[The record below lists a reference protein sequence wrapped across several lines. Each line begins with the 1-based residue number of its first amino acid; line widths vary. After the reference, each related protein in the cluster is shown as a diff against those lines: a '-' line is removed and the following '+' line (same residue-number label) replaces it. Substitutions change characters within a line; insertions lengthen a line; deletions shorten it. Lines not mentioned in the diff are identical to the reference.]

1 MTEKEKRIRP
11 APASFK
17 ASVWQHFGFYEVEGR
32 RELDKS
38 HTVCKLCKEK
48 KIYHGNTTNMRAHIV
63 RWHPELVE
71 NTAGSSTTS
80 NQTTIP
86 NTITKLPM
94 HSEKASRI
102 TKSIGAFIAKDLRPY
117 SVVEN
122 DGFLAMLRTLERR

>member
-1 MTEKEKRIRP
+1 
-11 APASFK
+11 
-17 ASVWQHFGFYEVEGR
+17 
-32 RELDKS
+32 
-38 HTVCKLCKEK
+38 
-48 KIYHGNTTNMRAHIV
+48 MRDHIA
-63 RWHPELVE
+63 RWHPKLAE

-94 HSEKASRI
+94 HSEKALRI

-122 DGFLAMLRTLERR
+122 DGFLAMLRTLERRYVVSCRSHFRDVVIPTLYKDAKIKVEESYNKRVGLQ